1 MLKYALITMYSNVH
15 IPAISDYIAT
25 SLTDASTSYIT
36 LNTDPLSI
44 FITTAIRA
52 RSQTNRTP
60 KHKKQNIKYQCGICP
75 ESVKKNQ
82 YACFC
87 VSCHQ
92 WIHFIKCNKSTKSEY
107 AALIDESEDIPPWY
121 CVKCTI
127 SKIADMFPFLS
138 LDNNERNDLHHID
151 KISHLD
157 LLPSYE
163 LQSKLSRMPN
173 LSDAEIEN
181 NYVYRINSDYYNL
194 EEFKSLN

>member
-25 SLTDASTSYIT
+25 LLTDASTSYIT

-52 RSQTNRTP
+52 RSQTDRTP
-60 KHKKQNIKYQCGICP
+60 KHKKQNIKYQCGICS

-92 WIHFIKCNKSTKSEY
+92 WIHFIKCNKSTNSEY

-121 CVKCTI
+121 CVKCNI

-173 LSDAEIEN
+173 LSDADIEN

>member
-60 KHKKQNIKYQCGICP
+60 KHKKQNINYQCGICS

-82 YACFC
+82 YVCFC

-173 LSDAEIEN
+173 LSDADIEN

>member
-15 IPAISDYIAT
+15 IPTISDYIAT

-36 LNTDPLSI
+36 LNADPLST

-60 KHKKQNIKYQCGICP
+60 KHKKQNIKYPYGICSK
-75 ESVKKNQ
+75 SVKKNQ

-87 VSCHQ
+87 MSCHQ

-107 AALIDESEDIPPWY
+107 AALIDESEDIPWY

-127 SKIADMFPFLS
+127 SKRAEMFPFLS
-138 LDNNERNDLHHID
+138 LDNNEINDLHHID

-163 LQSKLSRMPN
+163 LQSKLSGMPN
-173 LSDAEIEN
+173 LSDADVEN
-181 NYVYRINSDYYNL
+181 N
-194 EEFKSLN
+194 

>member
-36 LNTDPLSI
+36 LNADPLSI

-60 KHKKQNIKYQCGICP
+60 KHKKQNIKYQCGICSK
-75 ESVKKNQ
+75 SVKKNQ

-87 VSCHQ
+87 ISCHQ

-107 AALIDESEDIPPWY
+107 AALIDESEDIPWY

-127 SKIADMFPFLS
+127 SKIAEMFPFLS
-138 LDNNERNDLHHID
+138 LDNNEINDLHHID

-163 LQSKLSRMPN
+163 LQSKLSGMPN
-173 LSDAEIEN
+173 LSDADIEN

-194 EEFKSLN
+194 EEFKS

>member
-1 MLKYALITMYSNVH
+1 MH
-15 IPAISDYIAT
+15 
-25 SLTDASTSYIT
+25 ASVCHVINGFI
-36 LNTDPLSI
+36 LLS
-44 FITTAIRA
+44 
-52 RSQTNRTP
+52 
-60 KHKKQNIKYQCGICP
+60 
-75 ESVKKNQ
+75 V
-82 YACFC
+82 
-87 VSCHQ
+87 
-92 WIHFIKCNKSTKSEY
+92 STKSEY

-127 SKIADMFPFLS
+127 ADMFPFLS
-138 LDNNERNDLHHID
+138 LNNNERNDLHHID

-173 LSDAEIEN
+173 LSDADIEN

>member
-1 MLKYALITMYSNVH
+1 MYSNVH

-25 SLTDASTSYIT
+25 LMTDASTSYII
-36 LNTDPLSI
+36 LNADPLSI

-60 KHKKQNIKYQCGICP
+60 KHKKQNIKYPCGICSK
-75 ESVKKNQ
+75 SVKKNQ

-87 VSCHQ
+87 MSCHQ

-107 AALIDESEDIPPWY
+107 AALIDESEDIHVPWY
-121 CVKCTI
+121 FVKCII
-127 SKIADMFPFLS
+127 SKIAEMFPFLS
-138 LDNNERNDLHHID
+138 LDNNEINDLNHID

-163 LQSKLSRMPN
+163 LQSKLSGMPN
-173 LSDAEIEN
+173 LSDADIEN

-194 EEFKSLN
+194 EEFKS